1 MGIRIEKTCNLSML
15 NFIEKFGPVEIDD
28 LYSKFGNGIKSIVD
42 EDVKN
47 LLDNAKIMTR
57 TGQYN
62 LLTNHR
68 ILMVGIFMLK
78 NRRKDEK
85 EECGGIALNDG

>member
-1 MGIRIEKTCNLSML
+1 
-15 NFIEKFGPVEIDD
+15 
-28 LYSKFGNGIKSIVD
+28 
-42 EDVKN
+42 
-47 LLDNAKIMTR
+47 MTR

-85 EECGGIALNDG
+85 EECGGIDHGEINT

>member
-1 MGIRIEKTCNLSML
+1 MGIRIVKQCNLSML

-47 LLDNAKIMTR
+47 LLDNAKI
-57 TGQYN
+57 
-62 LLTNHR
+62 
-68 ILMVGIFMLK
+68 I
-78 NRRKDEK
+78 K
-85 EECGGIALNDG
+85 EDNDTYRAV

>member
-1 MGIRIEKTCNLSML
+1 
-15 NFIEKFGPVEIDD
+15 
-28 LYSKFGNGIKSIVD
+28 
-42 EDVKN
+42 
-47 LLDNAKIMTR
+47 MTR

-78 NRRKDEK
+78 NRRKDEI

>member
-47 LLDNAKIMTR
+47 LLD
-57 TGQYN
+57 
-62 LLTNHR
+62 L
-68 ILMVGIFMLK
+68 
-78 NRRKDEK
+78 
-85 EECGGIALNDG
+85 